1 MSNTAAEQQALSRMV
16 SARLDILRQ
25 ELLAPILSI
34 EGYTELLRD
43 QLKDPDFLED
53 LGKIEQASIQTR
65 GLVYEMLEAETE
77 DRSDELRDEQRST
90 YKHDLRNSVGAIA
103 GRTWKMTKRNM
114 PTS

>member
-1 MSNTAAEQQALSRMV
+1 MGNMATDQKDLSRMM

-43 QLKDPDFLED
+43 QLKDEDFLDD
-53 LGKIEQASIQTR
+53 LSKIEQASIQTR

-77 DRSDELRDEQRST
+77 DIEAEAQGCQPPRVDSEF
-90 YKHDLRNSVGAIA
+90 
-103 GRTWKMTKRNM
+103 
-114 PTS
+114 